1 MANYMTEM
9 ELRNL
14 YGDPSQID
22 PRYLDQLVQ
31 EGRLGYV
38 PGEEAIDPGMDQD
51 PGMYYTKLDD
61 GRVMNVFNA
70 GGNWIIGEPRVPT
83 KRGGL
88 GHFLRNFVLPAAT
101 MGAASMA
108 GIGQGVAGGMT
119 GAEQAAAAA
128 QSGMYGAPAAGATAA
143 EAAGMGAG
151 VAGGAASMGAG
162 MAAVPGASVHQAAGS
177 AAASAGTQAAAGAA
191 GEAASGGV
199 ADQIS
204 EALSGGLDADTLLK
218 ILDFANAGFQSNRN
232 DQTQKELMKM
242 YEPFRNES
250 FGHISRLRDTY
261 DHPERYLQSPEY
273 QAIQKTVHESLGRA
287 DAAKGLN
294 ANSLGRQAKLQEL
307 AMGNLANY
315 RQGLQQNI
323 QTLGGI
329 GTGQGAYNALESR
342 NNTYAPLQSA
352 LGSLGG

>member
-51 PGMYYTKLDD
+51 PGSYYTELGD
-61 GRVMNVFNA
+61 GRVMDVFHA
-70 GGNWIIGEPRVPT
+70 GGKWMIGDPRVPT
-83 KRGGL
+83 KRGGV

-101 MGAASMA
+101 MGVASMA

-162 MAAVPGASVHQAAGS
+162 MAANAGSAVHQAAGS
-177 AAASAGTQAAAGAA
+177 AAGQAAATAA
-191 GEAASGGV
+191 GGGV

-342 NNTYAPLQSA
+342 NNTYAPLQSV